1 MKLTEKKRESIIQA
15 AIDEFREQGF
25 LGAKTTRIAQRA
37 GVSSRTL
44 YRHFESKEALFDA
57 ISAIMVERCQSMKSI
72 GYDPSQPLDAQLTA
86 ALHRYIALIT
96 DEATIGLTRL
106 VISELLRD
114 MERSRQLFAE
124 TCSHDYPM
132 TRLVREAMQA
142 GALRDADPVYATSQL
157 LALVKNFYFWPE
169 FFMDSK
175 PQQEGLMED
184 CVVMF
189 LSHYQPKA

>member
-57 ISAIMVERCQSMKSI
+57 ISAIMVERCRSMESI
-72 GYDPSQPLDAQLTA
+72 GYDPSRPLDAQLTE
-86 ALHRYIALIT
+86 ALYRYIGLIT
-96 DEATIGLTRL
+96 EESTVGLTRM

-114 MERSRQLFAE
+114 VERSRQFFVE
-124 TCSHDYPM
+124 TSSHDYPM

-142 GALRDADPVYATSQL
+142 GLLRDADPVYATNQL
-157 LALVKNFYFWPE
+157 LALVKSFFFWPE

-175 PQQEGLMED
+175 PQQEGIMED
-184 CVVMF
+184 CVAMF
-189 LSHYQPKA
+189 LRHYQPEG